1 VDGLAI
7 FGGMV
12 ANEPTQAACPAA
24 ANRERRADEGADV
37 MDESS
42 DCILVGVDGTP
53 ESQLA
58 LRWAVEA
65 ARVGDLAVRIVHA
78 YLNQASDWPATA
90 EGFIPEPPVDQYQAE
105 LDAAVHFVRDRLGYH
120 AGSGWLVHESPV
132 DAILT
137 EAADA
142 QMVVVG
148 TKFDNKLAAA
158 VLGSVASIVTAKAP
172 CPVVVV
178 RGEAGNGPILV
189 GMDGSADSEDA
200 VAFAFEQAARFEARL
215 TVAYCWQP
223 QERHDAPITEM
234 RGLLQNWLAENVR
247 TYKDKYPAV
256 AVKSLVVEGRPAIAL
271 AELTDDTSLVV
282 VGSRGRGGV
291 AGLLLGSVS
300 QSLLRHAKC
309 PVAVVRRKEP
319 AG

>member
-1 VDGLAI
+1 
-7 FGGMV
+7 M
-12 ANEPTQAACPAA
+12 Q
-24 ANRERRADEGADV
+24 
-37 MDESS
+37 ESS
-42 DCILVGVDGTP
+42 KRVVVGVDGTP
-53 ESQLA
+53 ESQIA

-65 ARVGDLAVRIVHA
+65 ARAGGLAVRIVRA

-90 EGFIPEPPVDQYQAE
+90 EGSIPEPPVDLYQAE
-105 LDAAVHFVRDRLGYH
+105 LDAAVDFVRDRLGYQ
-120 AGSGWLVHESPV
+120 AGSGWLVHESPI

-158 VLGSVASIVTAKAP
+158 VLGSVASAVTARAA

-178 RGEAGNGPILV
+178 RGEAKNGPVLV
-189 GMDGSADSEDA
+189 GTDGSPESEDA
-200 VAFAFEQAARFEARL
+200 VAFAFEQAARFDAPL

-223 QERHDAPITEM
+223 QERHDTPITEK
-234 RGLLQNWLAENVR
+234 RAQLQNWLVESIK
-247 TYKDKYPAV
+247 TYGDKYPAV
-256 AVKSLVVEGRPAIAL
+256 AVRTQVVEGRPAIAL

-291 AGLLLGSVS
+291 TGLLLGSVS

-309 PVAVVRRKEP
+309 PVAVVRRQEP